1 MSPRRSPDESPDA
14 SAEQVASPLSLAPPP
29 RPFRGRFTPRSTR
42 AWAIGAVTALLGLVV
57 VRRRRRA
64 R

>member
-29 RPFRGRFTPRSTR
+29 PSRGRFAPRTT
-42 AWAIGAVTALLGLVV
+42 AMWAIGAVTALLGLLV
-57 VRRRRRA
+57 VRRRRRT